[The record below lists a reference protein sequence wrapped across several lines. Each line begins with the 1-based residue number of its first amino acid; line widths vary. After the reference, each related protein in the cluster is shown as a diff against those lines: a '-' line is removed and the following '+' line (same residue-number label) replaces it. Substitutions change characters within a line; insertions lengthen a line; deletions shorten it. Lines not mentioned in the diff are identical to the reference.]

1 MITPEEM
8 AIADN
13 TIEPK
18 LLKYVSMIKW
28 ASENSRTK
36 EHHKDVNSENPSKMT
51 SFTVKGSGIVS
62 GVVGRKARFSL
73 TVSDVVGMFLLGV
86 DIKGPKNEVYSEQ
99 IISLHQSKEIMIGAY
114 QTQQKQRRLASI
126 DNHVMEYMEDAVGN
140 TYVRWKNLKLL
151 GDSSTVSVIPFNCQ
165 CTGERTF
172 LMTYLPISTGIHTVS
187 IKWQNLHIDGSPF
200 KVKVYQPR
208 DVTRRAIRDAKDKR
222 IIFDSLSLSSIE
234 ERPLGLLKIG
244 PETDFTKSKSDSE
257 KTSGR
262 SSRTMRMKKQFTVT
276 KRRVIRKVISRHG
289 EEIVIQ
295 ESPSPSLSRQSSMT
309 DTSTEEE
316 QIRKSHSP
324 SPPYKRKIIPRSA
337 RHGVERNTNSD
348 NSDTNQSNLH
358 QDLKSSDRKGNG
370 SASTTCKEIRRDI
383 LEDSNAV
390 SNRRANPTLIWNR
403 SFSDSMLICTPVN
416 DGMQSTFRKM
426 KELKK
431 TESKILQTH
440 IPSLKFFQSKN
451 FRNSDCNFSGD
462 IFRQHSFS
470 STSSASSNSTSSLGK
485 AKKSLSL
492 TRSLPLLNNDVYPY
506 DKSLSRLERIRRDKR
521 YAIEIQ
527 TRSERL
533 PQIMTTTASPST
545 SSLSS
550 LATPTSHSFPWDD
563 PKRWKMSN
571 FDRASAD
578 RQVHVLNNP
587 PIAKTPSEDMEKSQC
602 KSSRKNWE
610 QIISKQRATT
620 MYWLNNQTTDHFSV
634 DSTDS
639 DPNFLVEQ
647 SIMGPR
653 ERQHSLD
660 ILTEC
665 KPSIVYRK
673 GSLSSVDSKGSASSK
688 KKGLQRQYSKMEN
701 LETDLVTISDNDIE
715 EIQKVS
721 SLTDQQEDGNVTDV
735 KSATNVNQA
744 TFKSIVTV
752 ENIVPSKVRVVTPKV
767 KANKTTQVTV
777 NEILKETGFLS
788 AFYNLSIRRRKKYVK
803 NDTGNQTTT
812 ASDALNP
819 IRARS
824 FSDGA
829 IFGQHNDDSDEED
842 VDHNS
847 RQSTIDSGIAE
858 ENQNRADGI
867 PFQRNQNRIIFRQN
881 GHIKLHRR
889 PYQGRIVLD
898 PRLIMSGSNTDS
910 QSDASDGNKSDSFGW
925 RGKTPEES
933 TSFSD
938 TEITTNSIR
947 KRRKRRKLRAEV
959 RLSPVLSTF
968 KNPGIRELQRDAEG
982 SSTDHDDNSEDDVG
996 VAIKSP
1002 HLLSVHPN
1010 KDSSNSDLSDIGI
1023 GVDDAERALLLND
1036 VQSFMHLSQNIQT
1049 SLCDKE
1055 TESTSQDVGIAV
1067 SLHEKSK
1074 DTNDFMSSGRVFR
1087 SSKETILTDTEN
1099 RRFISAV
1106 YHYVSPDNISK
1117 RHTSYGSLQL
1127 SKDNHFEQTYDL
1139 IEDQICVDFEKY
1151 IAGLNESLDEDPV
1164 PPCTAEGVGL
1174 TIGQVGMKNNFQVWC
1189 HSQEN
1194 MAISITIHG
1203 PRPFSVL
1210 EWSVVYTGDNLY
1222 EITYEVAYPGYYVI
1236 CVNCGDQ
1243 QIKDSPFLAK
1253 ITH

>member
-8 AIADN
+8 AIADY

-28 ASENSRTK
+28 ASENNRIIK
-36 EHHKDVNSENPSKMT
+36 KQNDVNSENPAKMT
-51 SFTVKGSGIVS
+51 TFTVKGSGIVS
-62 GVVGRKARFSL
+62 GVVGRKSRFSL

-114 QTQQKQRRLASI
+114 QTQPKQGRLASI

-151 GDSSTVSVIPFNCQ
+151 GDSSAVSVIPFNCQ
-165 CTGERTF
+165 CTGEGTF

-187 IKWQNLHIDGSPF
+187 IKWQNFHIEGSPF

-208 DVTRRAIRDAKDKR
+208 DLTRRAIRDAKDKR

-257 KTSGR
+257 KSSGR
-262 SSRTMRMKKQFTVT
+262 SSRSNRMKKQFTVT

-295 ESPSPSLSRQSSMT
+295 ESPSPTLSRQSSMT

-316 QIRKSHSP
+316 QIRKSNSP
-324 SPPYKRKIIPRSA
+324 SPPYRRKIIPRSA
-337 RHGVERNTNSD
+337 RHSVEHNNSSD
-348 NSDTNQSNLH
+348 NSDTYQSKSNQE
-358 QDLKSSDRKGNG
+358 LKSSDGKGKG
-370 SASTTCKEIRRDI
+370 SVSTSSEEIRKNTFQDGKT
-383 LEDSNAV
+383 DSNK
-390 SNRRANPTLIWNR
+390 RAKPPLTCNR
-403 SFSDSMLICTPVN
+403 SFSDSMLICSPFPDALQN
-416 DGMQSTFRKM
+416 TFRQM

-431 TESKILQTH
+431 SDSKIFQIH
-440 IPSLKFFQSKN
+440 IPSFKFLQSKS
-451 FRNSDCNFSGD
+451 FRNSDCNFPRD
-462 IFRQHSFS
+462 VFRQHSFS
-470 STSSASSNSTSSLGK
+470 SSSSASSNSTASLGK

-492 TRSLPLLNNDVYPY
+492 TRSLPILNNDVYPY

-527 TRSERL
+527 TRNERL
-533 PQIMTTTASPST
+533 TQVMTTTASPST

-563 PKRWKMSN
+563 PKRWKISQ
-571 FDRASAD
+571 FERESVDKQARALYS
-578 RQVHVLNNP
+578 P
-587 PIAKTPSEDMEKSQC
+587 PIAKPLPEETEKAPY

-660 ILTEC
+660 LLTEI
-665 KPSIVYRK
+665 KTPIKHRK
-673 GSLSSVDSKGSASSK
+673 ESLSSVDSKGSASSK
-688 KKGLQRQYSKMEN
+688 KKGLQRQFSKMEDLQLD
-701 LETDLVTISDNDIE
+701 LESVNDNE
-715 EIQKVS
+715 FHGIQKES
-721 SLTDQQEDGNVTDV
+721 SIIDQQEDRKVMDG
-735 KSATNVNQA
+735 KSETNFNQA

-752 ENIVPSKVRVVTPKV
+752 TNVVPSKVHVVTPKV

-777 NEILKETGFLS
+777 NEILRETGFLS
-788 AFYNLSIRRRKKYVK
+788 IFYNLNIRRRKKYVK
-803 NDTGNQTTT
+803 NDTDNQTSTT
-812 ASDALNP
+812 SDAQNP
-819 IRARS
+819 VRARS

-829 IFGQHNDDSDEED
+829 IFGQHHDESDEED
-842 VDHNS
+842 VDPNS

-858 ENQNRADGI
+858 ENQNRAEAF
-867 PFQRNQNRIIFRQN
+867 PLQRNPNRIIFRQN
-881 GHIKLHRR
+881 GHIKVHRR
-889 PYQGRIVLD
+889 PYRGHIVLD

-910 QSDASDGNKSDSFGW
+910 QSDTNDGNKSKSF
-925 RGKTPEES
+925 RRKGKVPEES

-938 TEITTNSIR
+938 TEITTINIR
-947 KRRKRRKLRAEV
+947 KRRKRRKLRSAV
-959 RLSPVLSTF
+959 VKFAPILSTF
-968 KNPGIRELQRDAEG
+968 KKWENKEHQRHAERQLTDHVYNGNDAEVEAE
-982 SSTDHDDNSEDDVG
+982 N
-996 VAIKSP
+996 K
-1002 HLLSVHPN
+1002 HLLYAHPE
-1010 KDSSNSDLSDIGI
+1010 KESSNSEFSEIGI
-1023 GVDDAERALLLND
+1023 GVDKAEKTFLLND
-1036 VQSFMHLSQNIQT
+1036 IQSFKHLSENTQTVTMNDTEGLESNSEDFYRLLHSDENIQ
-1049 SLCDKE
+1049 S
-1055 TESTSQDVGIAV
+1055 
-1067 SLHEKSK
+1067 SK
-1074 DTNDFMSSGRVFR
+1074 DAEKIFC
-1087 SSKETILTDTEN
+1087 SSKEINLTQDK
-1099 RRFISAV
+1099 RFISAV
-1106 YHYVSPDNISK
+1106 CHFVSPDINK
-1117 RHTSYGSLQL
+1117 RYTSYGCLPPTN
-1127 SKDNHFEQTYDL
+1127 DNDSEQIFDL
-1139 IEDQICVDFEKY
+1139 NEDNMCEDFEKY
-1151 IAGLNESLDEDPV
+1151 IAGFNESIDEDPA
-1164 PPCTAEGVGL
+1164 PSCSAEGVGL

-1210 EWSVVYTGDNLY
+1210 ESSIVYTGDNLY
-1222 EITYEVAYPGYYVI
+1222 EVTYDVAYPGYYVI
-1236 CVNCGDQ
+1236 CINCGDQ
-1243 QIKDSPFLAK
+1243 QIRNSPFLAK